1 MRPDGSR
8 LGAELVPVF
17 IQGLPCSC
25 RPEDISH
32 RQIALRARR
41 PAFAGDHVL
50 YLGNALRGQRMRPEV
65 PSQRLLGHARQFLL
79 RRLCP
84 GFILLVQPP
93 EGFEHADG
101 TIGRISRF
109 HCQPRALAV
118 RLQFL
123 ILAVSCL
130 EHGDGQRRRRRSLPS
145 HLVLNRGDYTSARAS
160 ARCIAARTMESGLWL
175 NSCSTLWLRCRPGLA
190 PCLAASRS
198 TFRTKI
204 VLILRSSAGINNVT
218 RSRPSYGRA
227 AIVGASFLTFAIY
240 VKSAL
245 MSWFP
250 LELFKFFGPVGLLRY
265 SKIS

>member
-1 MRPDGSR
+1 MNSWQFPGGMGGQFRARVDDHRGGGWCLYYLNYASEHWMRPDGSR

-198 TFRTKI
+198 TFRTR
-204 VLILRSSAGINNVT
+204 LSSSSAHLPGST
-218 RSRPSYGRA
+218 
-227 AIVGASFLTFAIY
+227 
-240 VKSAL
+240 
-245 MSWFP
+245 M
-250 LELFKFFGPVGLLRY
+250 
-265 SKIS
+265 